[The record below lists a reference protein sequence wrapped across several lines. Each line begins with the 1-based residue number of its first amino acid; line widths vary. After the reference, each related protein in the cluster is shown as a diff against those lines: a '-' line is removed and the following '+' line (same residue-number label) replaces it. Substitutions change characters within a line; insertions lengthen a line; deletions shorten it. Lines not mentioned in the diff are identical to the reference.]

1 MLRDGAQ
8 PTRTYAVSDRAENLE
23 GIENR
28 LKEDILREAGKY
40 GGVIQVAEEQANGEI
55 ISTWVAAD
63 SVRTVRELWEEVA
76 AEGYNLAYHR
86 VPVTRDQ
93 SPEDRYL
100 DHYTAILATVPTSSS
115 LVFNCGLGVVRTTFA
130 MSTALIVRRRQ
141 LMLSGKADPYQI
153 GEAGLAG
160 LGFGA
165 GSGPASPGAPG
176 TPGGSAVRVLQ
187 QLSEQNQRDKS
198 LLRLMTVLRTC
209 LAQMNQST
217 VLGLLISQPRLLENL
232 RTALLGQYDI
242 ILSLQSVLDEGVL
255 DKRLVD
261 AVVDDTDA
269 LVNLRESVLSHRV
282 RYASLVLLDQ
292 NTADDHRAKAL
303 AALERYAFLLVYSAF
318 VGESEAGFALSFTGW
333 LRRHPEIAKAING
346 MRRSRHFE
354 VFAPVSDLSAI
365 ARSEGGELGVAGSGR
380 LAEVQ
385 RSGGELVGDEW
396 AKTIVRSR
404 SGIILRTGTILKVSI
419 SFGASHRF
427 D

>member
-1 MLRDGAQ
+1 VQVLRDGAQ

-28 LKEDILREAGKY
+28 LKQDILREAQKY
-40 GGVIQVAEEQANGEI
+40 GGVIQVAEERASGEI
-55 ISTWVAAD
+55 ISTWVTAD

-76 AEGYNLAYHR
+76 KDGYNVAYHR

-100 DHYTAILATVPTSSS
+100 DSYTSILATIPTSSS

-141 LMLSGKADPYQI
+141 LLLAGKPDPYAI
-153 GEAGLAG
+153 ENPAFAG
-160 LGFGA
+160 LGFG
-165 GSGPASPGAPG
+165 PASTPASPG

-187 QLSEQNQRDKS
+187 QLNDQTQRDRS
-198 LLRLMTVLRTC
+198 LLRLMTVLRGC
-209 LAQMNQST
+209 LGQMNQST

-242 ILSLQSVLDEGVL
+242 ILSLQSVLDEGII

-261 AVVDDTDA
+261 AVLDDTDA

-282 RYASLVLLDQ
+282 RYASLALLDQ
-292 NTADDHRAKAL
+292 ATADDHRAKAL

-318 VGESEAGFALSFTGW
+318 VGESKPGFALSFTGW
-333 LRRHPEIAKAING
+333 LKMHPEIAKAITG
-346 MRRSRHFE
+346 MRRSRHFK
-354 VFAPVSDLSAI
+354 VFAPINDLSAI
-365 ARSEGGELGVAGSGR
+365 AKTDGGELSLTTSGR
-380 LAEVQ
+380 WAEVQ

-396 AKTIVRSR
+396 AKTIVRNR
-404 SGIILRTGTILKVSI
+404 SGIILRTGTILKVCNHSGLTR
-419 SFGASHRF
+419 S